1 MKQIYHCLIAFGSLF
16 GILVH
21 ANAQTSQGIRGKIVD
36 VETYQPIAGVNILVP
51 EVDGIST
58 SNEKGEFSIPLSEK
72 GPYKVVSKYLGYLTD
87 TTSVNFDQAAWQDVH
102 IVLVSEASNLD
113 EVVVTRRRAQF
124 TELALLE
131 ERRES
136 SLIVEKIGS
145 EELSRKGVSDAAS
158 AVSKLA
164 GVSTQ
169 EGSTQVYVR
178 GLGDRYNSTSLNG
191 LPIPASDPNLKNIA
205 LDIFDTDVVDYIGV
219 DKVYNASLSGDF
231 GGANVDIASKKYRGD
246 RFVELSLGSAINT
259 NALGEMGNFRLQQ
272 GPGFFGYSDF
282 SLPADAQGSY
292 HFQNSWDAEKKNVMP
307 MNFGLR
313 AGDTISVGNQGR
325 LSLFGTANFSNGY
338 DYRNGVN
345 WGVGAQGDPQKRF
358 QQTQFSYNTKTTG
371 MFNAHFQ
378 QSQAHSFSYNL
389 LYVNSSNQFSDNFAG
404 YIRDAAEQDNGLV
417 RRQTFER
424 TALLVNQLL
433 GKHRLN
439 DKIDLDW
446 AVAYNLVDG
455 DMPDRMQSMLR
466 VTPDGDYRFIRVN
479 APDNHRYSYFL
490 KEDEFA
496 GNISARYKLGEEG
509 RGSVT
514 VGYSGKKKK
523 RSFDVMQLNFD
534 IDSEVRDNT
543 IVDPANLDMYLGEAG
558 FGSFYQLRGF
568 AGNAFQYYNGDQD
581 NHAGFANLD
590 YQLTDKLTAVLGA
603 RFEYLKQYV
612 DYYNVE
618 LMGSNTISKNA
629 FLPSLNL
636 RYALNDKH
644 NLRFGSSKT
653 YTMPQFKERARFP
666 YEDVTQEYIG
676 NPYLTPSDNYNVDLK
691 WEMFPSASELMSV
704 GLFGKYIEN
713 PINEIVASS
722 SVNAISYANTG
733 EMGYVYGAEVELKK
747 DLLKWDNG
755 DKLSIG
761 FNTAVMKTHQEFDEE
776 KVWRETEGIINIDPT
791 HETSKF
797 TGASDYIVNGDLS
810 YRKNLQNEKSI
821 TATVLYNYYSDK
833 LYAIGTGQMG
843 NKVDRGLSTL
853 DFVVKSKLS
862 RNIEIDFTAKN
873 LLNPEFERWQE
884 NVVPVKVLSYTRGAY
899 FSLGLKYRLF

>member
-1 MKQIYHCLIAFGSLF
+1 MKQIYHCLIALGGVFGLLTN
-16 GILVH
+16 GY
-21 ANAQTSQGIRGKIVD
+21 AQQAQGIRGKIVD
-36 VETYQPIAGVNILVP
+36 VETYQPIAGVNIWVP
-51 EVDGIST
+51 EVDGAST
-58 SNEKGEFSIPLSEK
+58 TDEKGEFTIPISKK
-72 GPYKVVSKYLGYLTD
+72 GPYKIVSKYLGYLTD
-87 TTSVNFDQAAWQDVH
+87 TTSVNFDQPAWQDVH

-131 ERRES
+131 ERREA
-136 SLIVEKIGS
+136 SLVVEKIGS
-145 EELSRKGVSDAAS
+145 EELSRKGVSDAAG
-158 AVSKLA
+158 AVSQLA

-205 LDIFDTDVVDYIGV
+205 LDIFDTDVVEYIGV
-219 DKVYNASLSGDF
+219 DKVYNASLNGDF
-231 GGANVDIASKKYRGD
+231 GGANVDISSKKFRGD
-246 RFVELSLGSAINT
+246 RFVEFAVGSAINT
-259 NALGEMGNFRLQQ
+259 NALGQMGNFRLQQ
-272 GPGFFGYSDF
+272 GPGFLGYSDF

-292 HFQNSWDAEKKNVMP
+292 HFQNSWDAEKKNVLP
-307 MNFGLR
+307 LNFGIR
-313 AGDTISVGNQGR
+313 AGDSFAFGNQSR
-325 LSLFGTANFSNGY
+325 LSVFGTANFSNGY
-338 DYRNGVN
+338 DYREGVN
-345 WGVGAQGDPQKRF
+345 WNIGAQGDPQKRF
-358 QQTQFSYNTKTTG
+358 QQTQFSYNTRTTG
-371 MFNAHFQ
+371 MFNAHLQ
-378 QSQAHSFSYNL
+378 QSQAHSFSYNF

-404 YIRDAAEQDNGLV
+404 YIRDAAELDNGLV

-424 TALLVNQLL
+424 TTLLVNQLM
-433 GKHRLN
+433 GKHRLTE
-439 DKIDLDW
+439 KIDLDW
-446 AVAYNLVDG
+446 ALAYNLVDG

-466 VTPDGDYRFIRVN
+466 TTPEGDYRFIRVN
-479 APDNHRYSYFL
+479 APDNHRYSSFL
-490 KEDEFA
+490 KEDEFV
-496 GNISARYKLGEEG
+496 GNISARYKLGEEE
-509 RGSVT
+509 RGSLT

-534 IDSEVRDNT
+534 IDSELRDNT
-543 IVDPANLDMYLGEAG
+543 VIDPNNLDAYLGSAG

-581 NHAGFANLD
+581 NHAGYVSLD
-590 YQLTDKLTAVLGA
+590 YAVTDKLTAVLGA

-618 LMGSNTISKNA
+618 LKGSNTISKNA

-636 RYALNDKH
+636 RYALHEKH
-644 NLRFGSSKT
+644 NLRFGASKT

-691 WEMFPSASELMSV
+691 WEMFPSASELVAV
-704 GLFGKYIEN
+704 GVFGKYIEN

-747 DLLKWDNG
+747 DLMKWDNG
-755 DKLSIG
+755 DKLSLG
-761 FNTAVMKTHQEFDEE
+761 FNMALMKTHQEFDEE
-776 KVWRETEGIINIDPT
+776 KVWRETQGVINIDPT
-791 HETSKF
+791 HQTSKF
-797 TGASDYIVNGDLS
+797 TGASDYIINGDIS
-810 YRKNLQNEKSI
+810 YRKNFQNDKNL

-833 LYAIGTGQMG
+833 LFAIGTGQMG

-853 DFVVKSKLS
+853 DFVLKSKLS
-862 RNIEIDFTAKN
+862 RNIELDLTARN

-884 NVVPVKVLSYTRGAY
+884 NVVPVKVLSYKRGAY
-899 FSLGLKYRLF
+899 FSLGVKYRL